1 MATQIEP
8 ATQTDEDAFRAEV
21 QQFLADN
28 FPAELKG
35 QSNALAGVDGPT
47 NETPAQTKWRE
58 AVGARGW
65 GTPTWPKEYGGGGLT
80 KAQAKIIDQEFAK
93 AGAYNPI
100 GGMGVMMFGPT
111 LLEYGNEAQKK
122 EHIPPITRGEIR
134 WCQGYS
140 EPGSGSDLASL
151 STRAEIDGD
160 DFVIN
165 GQKVWTSHAE
175 RSDWIFCLTRTS
187 NEGKK
192 QEGITFVL
200 FDMESKGVTVRN
212 IELISGASPFC
223 EVFFGD
229 F

>member
-111 LLEYGNEAQKK
+111 LLEYGNEDRSRSMSLIMTNPLVRAVRTCRPAC
-122 EHIPPITRGEIR
+122 EPPDLCRGQGRPLPCQRPGRTSGGKGRRSPWFEPTR
-134 WCQGYS
+134 
-140 EPGSGSDLASL
+140 AT
-151 STRAEIDGD
+151 STRA
-160 DFVIN
+160 
-165 GQKVWTSHAE
+165 S
-175 RSDWIFCLTRTS
+175 
-187 NEGKK
+187 
-192 QEGITFVL
+192 
-200 FDMESKGVTVRN
+200 
-212 IELISGASPFC
+212 ASC
-223 EVFFGD
+223 
-229 F
+229 